1 METLQSMRLFVR
13 VATSESFSAAGRAFG
28 LSPASVSRNIN
39 ALETQLGVRLVH
51 RTSRQLALTE
61 AGQLYL
67 QTAVRI
73 LADIDALTEQ
83 VAQHQT
89 RPCGLL
95 HVHTRVSIGRDYL
108 GPLLPAFMA
117 RYPEVTVKL
126 FLTEEPR
133 DLLDHNIDIAIR
145 LGNLDEPHLAVRKL
159 SDAAERILFASPAYL
174 DRHGDLDEPE
184 ALLRHNCLTWPLDGR
199 FEDGHAL
206 WLFRDSHGVR
216 ELRVT
221 GGLQVNNG
229 DVLREAALAGI
240 GIALLPSW
248 SVAEDLA
255 AGRLRRLLPKWQV
268 TPTTFD
274 HGIYAVYQR
283 SRQIPPKIRVFV
295 DYMVQALRHTPTGPP
310 PLAQALPHGRALGR
324 RAIPSI
330 RSSHLAQTS

>member
-13 VATSESFSAAGRAFG
+13 VANSDSFSAAGRAFG
-28 LSPASVSRNIN
+28 LSPASVSRHVN

-67 QTAVRI
+67 QKATRI

-83 VAQHQT
+83 VAQHQA
-89 RPCGLL
+89 RPRGLL
-95 HVHTRVSIGRDYL
+95 HVHTRVAIGRDYL
-108 GPLLPAFMA
+108 GPLLPGFLA

-133 DLLDHNIDIAIR
+133 DLIGNNIDIAIR

-174 DRHGDLDEPE
+174 EAHGEVDQPE

-206 WLFRDSHGVR
+206 WQFRDARGVR

-240 GIALLPSW
+240 GIALLPRW
-248 SVAEDLA
+248 AVAEDLA
-255 AGRLRRLLPKWQV
+255 AGRLRRVLAQWQV

-283 SRQIPPKIRVFV
+283 TRQIPPKIRVFV
-295 DYMVQALRHTPTGPP
+295 DYLVQALRGTPGGPP
-310 PLAQALPHGRALGR
+310 PVAHPMPRGRALSRDG
-324 RAIPSI
+324 SGL
-330 RSSHLAQTS
+330 SV

>member
-13 VATSESFSAAGRAFG
+13 VANSDSFSAAGRAFG
-28 LSPASVSRNIN
+28 LSPASVSRHVN

-67 QTAVRI
+67 QKAARI

-83 VAQHQT
+83 VAQHQA
-89 RPCGLL
+89 RPRGLL
-95 HVHTRVSIGRDYL
+95 HVHTRVAIGRDYL
-108 GPLLPAFMA
+108 GPLLPGFLA

-133 DLLDHNIDIAIR
+133 DLIGNNIDIAIR

-174 DRHGDLDEPE
+174 ERHGEVDQPE

-206 WLFRDSHGVR
+206 WQFRDARGVR
-216 ELRVT
+216 ELRIT

-248 SVAEDLA
+248 CVADDLA
-255 AGRLRRLLPKWQV
+255 AGRLRRLLPQWQV

-283 SRQIPPKIRVFV
+283 TRQIPPKIRVFV
-295 DYMVQALRHTPTGPP
+295 DYLVQALRGAPAGPP
-310 PLAQALPHGRALGR
+310 PVAHPLPRGRAVAQPALPPA
-324 RAIPSI
+324 
-330 RSSHLAQTS
+330 

>member
-13 VATSESFSAAGRAFG
+13 VANSDSFSAAGRAFG
-28 LSPASVSRNIN
+28 LSPASVSRHVN

-67 QTAVRI
+67 QKAARI

-83 VAQHQT
+83 VTQHQA
-89 RPCGLL
+89 RPRGLL
-95 HVHTRVSIGRDYL
+95 HVHTRVAIGRDYL
-108 GPLLPAFMA
+108 GPLLPGFLA

-133 DLLDHNIDIAIR
+133 DLIGNNIDIAIR
-145 LGNLDEPHLAVRKL
+145 LGNLDEPHLAMRKL

-174 DRHGDLDEPE
+174 ERHGEVDQPE

-206 WLFRDSHGVR
+206 WRFRDARGVR
-216 ELRVT
+216 ELRIT

-248 SVAEDLA
+248 CVAEDLA
-255 AGRLRRLLPKWQV
+255 AGRLRRVLPHWQV

-283 SRQIPPKIRVFV
+283 TRQTPPKIRVFV
-295 DYMVQALRHTPTGPP
+295 DYLVQALRGVPDGPP
-310 PLAQALPHGRALGR
+310 PVVHPMPRGRAL
-324 RAIPSI
+324 A
-330 RSSHLAQTS
+330 